1 MPLPLLIIEAG
12 SVKGGLPL
20 WPDDCWKESFSELVA
35 TRGIFPGVIAGLEAG
50 LVLD

>member
-12 SVKGGLPL
+12 SVKGGLL
-20 WPDDCWKESFSELVA
+20 RRPDDCWKEGFSELEA
-35 TRGIFPGVIAGLEAG
+35 TRGIFPGVMAGLEAG